1 MIYSLS
7 SGNQSELP
15 IFTVQCFSENA
26 NLQHLL
32 FIFLLLI
39 YLIIILGN
47 TVVITTIT
55 LSSKLHT
62 PMYMFLGNLSF
73 LDISYS
79 STIFPKLL
87 HMVYTQQKTIS
98 FTGCII
104 QLYFFIL
111 CVCTE
116 CFLLTIM
123 AYDRYVAICYPLH
136 YTLRMSLK
144 HCVRLIVGVWTVGF
158 LDPLVFSLLTA
169 NLSFCSSHHIDHF
182 YCDLIPLLKITCS
195 DTSTLESLIYVNSL
209 AVGVSTFAL
218 LLFSYV
224 YIIRTIR
231 RIRSSQG
238 RQKAF
243 STCISHL
250 TCVIIF
256 YGTSIG
262 TYLRSK
268 VSYDHLQDSFFA
280 LLYIALVPMINPFI
294 YTLKNKEFK
303 RELNLSRKLT
313 TRSLAKFI

>member
-1 MIYSLS
+1 
-7 SGNQSELP
+7 
-15 IFTVQCFSENA
+15 
-26 NLQHLL
+26 
-32 FIFLLLI
+32 
-39 YLIIILGN
+39 
-47 TVVITTIT
+47 
-55 LSSKLHT
+55 
-62 PMYMFLGNLSF
+62 MYMFLGNLSF

-116 CFLLTIM
+116 FFLLTIM

-144 HCVRLIVGVWTVGF
+144 HCVRLIAGVWTVGF

-195 DTSTLESLIYVNSL
+195 DTSTLESLIYVNSIG
-209 AVGVSTFAL
+209 VGVNTFAL
-218 LLFSYV
+218 VSFSYV
-224 YIIRTIR
+224 FIIHTIFK
-231 RIRSSQG
+231 IRSSQG

-243 STCISHL
+243 STCTSHL

-256 YGTSIG
+256 YGTVIG
-262 TYLRSK
+262 SYLRPLGLS
-268 VSYDHLQDSFFA
+268 SPLQDSFFA
-280 LLYIALVPMINPFI
+280 LLYIALVPMLNPFI
-294 YTLKNKEFK
+294 YTLKNNEFK
-303 RELNLSRKLT
+303 DNLKKSG
-313 TRSLAKFI
+313 TRIVFLLIG

>member
-32 FIFLLLI
+32 FILFLLI

-55 LSSKLHT
+55 FSSKLHT
-62 PMYMFLGNLSF
+62 PHVHVPGKPFF
-73 LDISYS
+73 LDYS
-79 STIFPKLL
+79 IQPFPKLL

-104 QLYFFIL
+104 QYISS
-111 CVCTE
+111 
-116 CFLLTIM
+116 
-123 AYDRYVAICYPLH
+123 YSICYPLH

-144 HCVRLIVGVWTVGF
+144 HCVRLIAGVWTVGF

-169 NLSFCSSHHIDHF
+169 NLSFCSSHHIEHF
-182 YCDLIPLLKITCS
+182 FCDIIPLLKITCS
-195 DTSTLESLIYVNSL
+195 DTSTIESLIYVNAL

-224 YIIRTIR
+224 YIIRTIL

-243 STCISHL
+243 STCSSHL
-250 TCVIIF
+250 TIVIIF

-262 TYLRSK
+262 TYLRSI
-268 VSYDHLQDSFFA
+268 VSYDPLGDLFA

-294 YTLKNKEFK
+294 YTLKNSEFK
-303 RELNLSRKLT
+303 GELNFFLIRLGKL
-313 TRSLAKFI
+313 L